1 MSNAFV
7 VMPMNQKVSLEP
19 GSTYTGSITVANPSD
34 AEGDFAYKV
43 SVAPYGVVGEE
54 YKADLATKS
63 NRSMMVDWITVD
75 KNAGVLK
82 PNETVDIN
90 FTIKVP
96 ESAPAGGQYA
106 SIMVTEDAE
115 VAASQGLSLNSVF
128 EMASLI
134 YADVAGETVQGGE
147 IQENTIP
154 GFVTST
160 PVTVEALIT
169 NTGNIHQT
177 ATIVLEVKDLFTGKV
192 ILPTEQ
198 NAGRYSE
205 VIMPET
211 TRRTSY
217 DVVDLPAVGIVG
229 VTQTIYY
236 NGETS
241 AETKNV
247 IICPVWFMV
256 VMLIL
261 LVGVVSGIIALI
273 KSRRKKRAM
282 I

>member
-7 VMPMNQKVSLEP
+7 VMPMNQKVSLKP
-19 GSTYTGSITVANPSD
+19 GETYTGKITVANPSD
-34 AEGDFAYKV
+34 AEGDFAYKI
-43 SVAPYGVVGEE
+43 SVAPYSVVGEE

-75 KNAGVLK
+75 KSAGVLK

-106 SIMVTEDAE
+106 SILVTEDAE

-134 YADVAGETVQGGE
+134 YADVAGETVRGGE

-154 GFVTST
+154 GFVIST
-160 PVTVEALIT
+160 PVTVEALMT
-169 NTGNIHQT
+169 NTGNVHQA

-217 DVVDLPAVGIVG
+217 EVADLPAVGIVG
-229 VTQTIYY
+229 ITQTIYY

-241 AETKNV
+241 VETKNV
-247 IICPVWFMV
+247 IICPVWFVV

-261 LVGVVSGIIALI
+261 LVGILSGIIALI
-273 KSRRKKRAM
+273 KNRRKKRAVF
-282 I
+282 